1 MAGMAAVI
9 GEKAMTRRTTLD
21 SRLRGNDVEGGRV
34 YSSLEKR
41 RPYLVE
47 ALDNLHEKII
57 LHYRVQYSAN
67 SHTLHRGPYQFG

>member
-1 MAGMAAVI
+1 MVGTLAVI
-9 GEKAMTRRTTLD
+9 GETAMTRRARLD
-21 SRLRGNDVEGGRV
+21 FRLRGNDVEGGRV
-34 YSSLEKR
+34 YSSLEKP

-67 SHTLHRGPYQFG
+67 RHTLHRGPYQFG